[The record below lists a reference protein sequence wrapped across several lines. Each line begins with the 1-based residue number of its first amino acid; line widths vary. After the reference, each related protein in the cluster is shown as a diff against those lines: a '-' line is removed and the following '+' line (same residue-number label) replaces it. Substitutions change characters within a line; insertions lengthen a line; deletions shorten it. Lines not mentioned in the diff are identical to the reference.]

1 MPPDRLG
8 LWPAGT
14 TKALRRL
21 FFQTETLRAIDK
33 FHVANVKS
41 VKLLVRSFCVRE
53 IGHAQQCRQRSIAEP
68 CLGRCGTLRM
78 LNWRPSAH
86 APAWLSKSQAENARK
101 LSDCAGYLR
110 HKPILTQ
117 ASRSQAAGAKGGEWA
132 QAVGRS
138 RGGRT
143 SKIHCLAD
151 DRGRPVAFALTPGN
165 VADISMA
172 MPLLAAIARPNRLIA
187 DKAYDADS
195 LRSWLKIR
203 RIQAV
208 IPSTATRTVPYPL
221 DRAVYRR
228 RNLIERLFCRLKN
241 WRRLATRYDR
251 LARNYLAALALVAAV
266 TEWI

>member
-1 MPPDRLG
+1 M
-8 LWPAGT
+8 T
-14 TKALRRL
+14 RL
-21 FFQTETLRAIDK
+21 FWLSDEAWAAIDPHLPRGK
-33 FHVANVKS
+33 PGKPRVDDRRVLSGILHVLKGRYVAPTAS
-41 VKLLVRSFCVRE
+41 GLVTARALAAPVRADCSFWRCSSRT
-53 IGHAQQCRQRSIAEP
+53 QPRQFACEGAP
-68 CLGRCGTLRM
+68 LGSR
-78 LNWRPSAH
+78 
-86 APAWLSKSQAENARK
+86 RK
-101 LSDCAGYLR
+101 R
-110 HKPILTQ
+110 
-117 ASRSQAAGAKGGEWA
+117 GEWA

-172 MPLLAAIARPNRLIA
+172 VPLLNAVTSPKHLIA

-195 LRSWLKIR
+195 LRNWLKTR
-203 RIQAV
+203 RIKAV

-251 LARNYLAALALVAAV
+251 LARNYIAALALVSV
-266 TEWI
+266 VIEWI